1 VRVFMVPLI
10 AFGLI
15 SFAPPDEPSE
25 SAMRAAFEMKMAA
38 QIQSAM
44 DFVTE
49 TSGAEAAEKIR
60 QAQMDQFVVRNF
72 VKRDCLRGE
81 AGYVCAFAVDLSVIS
96 GTIQQTVR
104 GRFMPGPG
112 GQLTFTQEG

>member
-1 VRVFMVPLI
+1 MRVFMVPLI

-60 QAQMDQFVVRNF
+60 QAQMDQFAVRNF

-81 AGYVCAFAVDLSVIS
+81 TGYVCAFAVDLSVIS

-112 GQLTFTQEG
+112 GQLTFSQES